1 MRILYCTTPH
11 PLNSA
16 VREDGRVL
24 RAVACRTA
32 STFLPQRENIF
43 AQNPRVGYSSSKI
56 QRGKH
61 WANKSQT
68 GWDPVR
74 VSYRWLE
81 GITDAMDRSLRKLRE
96 AGKDKGAWRAAV
108 YGVARVRHVLV
119 TEQQHSILLALFFFK
134 DTPAII
140 ISLFSIVTN
149 ACLLGRSSAQAA
161 IFSAPWLRAINTLA
175 LTHRRWMKRQLKG
188 NRDRTQGRE
197 KKRLPEGGQGKSKEK
212 ALPLRR
218 DL

>member
-11 PLNSA
+11 PLNICSQGGRTRCY
-16 VREDGRVL
+16 VRWPVEQLLHVCPWGK
-24 RAVACRTA
+24 
-32 STFLPQRENIF
+32 TFLSKT
-43 AQNPRVGYSSSKI
+43 PRVGYSSSKI

-81 GITDAMDRSLRKLRE
+81 GITDSMDRSLSKLRE
-96 AGKDKGAWRAAV
+96 AVKVRGARRAAV
-108 YGVARVRHVLV
+108 YGVARVGHDLV
-119 TEQQHSILLALFFFK
+119 TEQQQHSILLALFFFK

-149 ACLLGRSSAQAA
+149 ACLLGRSSAEAT
-161 IFSAPWLRAINTLA
+161 IFSAPWLRATNTLA
-175 LTHRRWMKRQLKG
+175 LTHRRWVKR
-188 NRDRTQGRE
+188 
-197 KKRLPEGGQGKSKEK
+197 RL
-212 ALPLRR
+212 
-218 DL
+218 